1 MGREEEGG
9 RRSEVGRV
17 GKEGVRWSKKQ
28 EEVIRLV
35 EFASKIN
42 FLLR

>member
-9 RRSEVGRV
+9 RRSEV
-17 GKEGVRWSKKQ
+17 EQ

-35 EFASKIN
+35 EFTSKIN